1 MSEKIYV
8 VTLHKKKDLEGF
20 YTEMK
25 DKGFRLNMKR
35 PISRNTQYWMTEEQ
49 AVELRKDNRVW
60 DVEILEDLKWERED
74 NREPYTIS
82 GDFGKNSLGSPLVR
96 QWGHVH
102 CAGNDAQ
109 RGKGTYGFNDVL
121 NTSVEVFDNGEHVD
135 VVICDDPI
143 SYDSEEWYSPSKGVS
158 RFVQY
163 QWFNELNT
171 IVNSIDDDGQTEP
184 TGTITYGQNA
194 ATSQYHGIHVAGT
207 VAGQYYGWANEANIY
222 NIATTDPWPSGQTVG
237 PFLMFD
243 YLRAFHL
250 NKPINPI
257 TGRRNPTIS
266 NHSYGGYYEPNGGD
280 PLAFANINYI
290 VYRGVQY
297 NASNPGPSGW
307 TSAGVELDFN
317 VKYIDKYNA
326 HSTAV
331 AADVADAIEDGV
343 IIVGSAGNRDMH
355 VAKLNDQD
363 WNNIISTT
371 SNTRYYCRGSWPNTD
386 DSGSIVTGSLSNEDD
401 FRKSSFS
408 NFGPGLDI
416 FAPGH
421 YIYSSFGNTGGA
433 DTKYT
438 QGSGNYKGN
447 ISGTSMA
454 SPQVAGVLAC
464 AASRKER
471 FTQDDARRYLN
482 DTSKYNDMTVDAFG
496 GGYDDP
502 TVGYGGPNQYLIAK
516 NPRVETGMI
525 KPLAGIRKET
535 GQTFPRPKLLS
546 NKDSA
551 GEILN
556 NGSVIMRQGL
566 NGPLITYT
574 WSQASTYS
582 YTIDIRVP
590 TSPTTGSFPVAIL
603 LHGAGGNGAAEISQ
617 WNTYLPGHI
626 LIAPTGFNNVWN
638 IVDESDAPDFEF
650 LSTLMV
656 QLEKFKNVRKVNG
669 TAEISMIGISNGA
682 AMALRMGVE
691 YAGSQL
697 RYVAALVSQLHD
709 QQWRSPSWYKPSDHE
724 NTDSTNV
731 NRGYDTAF
739 TPYGVIDRT
748 PTAKGRYYLQING
761 QNDNIIPYEGG
772 NGPGGAIFNS
782 AQDSLY
788 QLAVNQ
794 QMYPGAAAAGFQ
806 YHYTPDVNLLLQ
818 QYITNR
824 IYDDLIAY
832 HGRYTGLGHS
842 VNNSIRS
849 CVADFVQNYGQIP
862 LSPVGQTYNL
872 TVSNQGAGNYI
883 FNGTDG
889 STNHTNALDPVITCN
904 VGDTLN
910 FTLNLIGNHPFWI
923 KNVAQTGTGF
933 GVVGV
938 INNGANTGTVTWT
951 PASSGTYWYICQFHS
966 SMVNTIVVS

>member
-1 MSEKIYV
+1 MSEKIYI
-8 VTLHKKKDLEGF
+8 VTLHKKEDLEGF

-25 DKGFRLNMKR
+25 DNGFRLNMKR

-60 DVEILEDLKWERED
+60 DVELLESLKWERNA

-82 GDFGKNSLGSPLVR
+82 GQFGKNTLGGATVR
-96 QWGHVH
+96 QWGQVH
-102 CAGNDAQ
+102 CAGNDGQ
-109 RGKGTYGFNDVL
+109 RGKGSFGYNDVL
-121 NTSVEVFDNGEHVD
+121 STSVDIFDNGEHVD

-158 RFVQY
+158 RLVQY

-184 TGTITYGQNA
+184 TGTITYGTNA
-194 ATSQYHGIHVAGT
+194 ATPEYHGIHVAGT
-207 VAGQYYGWANEANIY
+207 AAGQFYGWANESNIY
-222 NIATTDPWPSGQTVG
+222 NLTVTDPWPSGQQVG
-237 PFLMFD
+237 PYLIFD

-257 TGRRNPTIS
+257 TGYKNPTIT
-266 NHSYGGYYEPNGGD
+266 NHSYGGFFTPNAGD
-280 PLAFANINYI
+280 ALTFANINYI

-297 NASNPGPSGW
+297 NAGNPGPSGW
-307 TSAGVELDFN
+307 TSAGVEQDFGI
-317 VKYIDKYNA
+317 KYIDKYNS
-326 HSTAV
+326 HSAGI
-331 AADVADAIEDGV
+331 AADVEDAIEDGV
-343 IIVGSAGNRDMH
+343 VIVGAAGNRDMH
-355 VAKLNDQD
+355 VAKFNDQD

-371 SNTRYYCRGSWPNTD
+371 SITTYYCRGSWPNTD

-416 FAPGH
+416 FAPGSG
-421 YIYSSFGNTGGA
+421 IYSSFGNTGGA

-471 FTQDDARRYLN
+471 FTQDDARKYLN
-482 DTSKYNDMTVDAFG
+482 DTSKFNDMTVDAFG
-496 GGYDDP
+496 GDYTDP

-535 GQTFPRPKLLS
+535 GQTFPRPKLFNQEGGDLLTNS
-546 NKDSA
+546 
-551 GEILN
+551 
-556 NGSVIMRQGL
+556 SVIMKQGF
-566 NGPLITYT
+566 NGAPITYT
-574 WSQASTYS
+574 WSQATTYS

-603 LHGAGGNGAAEISQ
+603 LHGAGGNGASEITQ
-617 WNTYLPGHI
+617 WDTYLPGHI
-626 LIAPTGFNNVWN
+626 LIAPTGYSNLWN
-638 IVDESDAPDFEF
+638 IVDESDAPDVQF
-650 LSTLMV
+650 LSDLIV
-656 QLEKFKNVRKVNG
+656 QLEKYRNVQKING
-669 TAEISMIGISNGA
+669 TGEFAIIGGSNGA

-697 RYVAALVSQLHD
+697 KYIVALISQLHD
-709 QQWRSPSWYKPSDHE
+709 QQWRAPNWYKPSDHE
-724 NTDSTNV
+724 NTDSSVV

-748 PTAKGRYYLQING
+748 PNAKGRYYLQING

-782 AQDSLY
+782 AQDSIY

-794 QMYPGAAAAGFQ
+794 QMYPGSAAIGFD
-806 YHYTPDVNLLLQ
+806 YHYTPDTNLLMQ
-818 QYITNR
+818 RYITNR
-824 IYDDLIAY
+824 TYDDLIAY
-832 HGRYTGLGHS
+832 HGMYNGLGHA
-842 VNNSIRS
+842 VNSSMRDCAAEFI
-849 CVADFVQNYGQIP
+849 QNNGGIS

-872 TVSNQGAGNYI
+872 TVSNQGAGNYV
-883 FNGTDG
+883 FTGSDG
-889 STNHTNALDPVITCN
+889 STNHANALDPVISCS

-910 FTLNLIGNHPFWI
+910 FTLNIIGNHPFWI
-923 KNVAQTGTGF
+923 KTVGATGTGF
-933 GVVGV
+933 GVAGV
-938 INNGANTGTVTWT
+938 INNGFNSGTVTWT
-951 PASSGTYWYICQFHS
+951 PTTSGTYWYICQFHS
-966 SMVNTIVVS
+966 GMKNVIQVS

>member
-1 MSEKIYV
+1 MSEKIHI
-8 VTLHKKKDLEGF
+8 VTLHKKEDLEGF
-20 YTEMK
+20 YTEME

-49 AVELRKDNRVW
+49 AVELRKDSRVW
-60 DVEILEDLKWERED
+60 DVELLESLKWERNA

-82 GDFGKNSLGSPLVR
+82 GDFGKNSLGGPLVR
-96 QWGHVH
+96 QWGQVH
-102 CAGNDAQ
+102 CAGNDGQ
-109 RGKGTYGFNDVL
+109 RGKGTYGYNDVL
-121 NTSVEVFDNGEHVD
+121 NTSVDIFDNGEHVD
-135 VVICDDPI
+135 VVICDDPV

-163 QWFNELNT
+163 QWFNELNS

-184 TGTITYGQNA
+184 TGTITYGTNA
-194 ATSQYHGIHVAGT
+194 ATPEYHGIHVAGT
-207 VAGQYYGWANEANIY
+207 AAGQFYGWANESNIY
-222 NIATTDPWPSGQTVG
+222 NLTVTDPWPSGQIL
-237 PFLMFD
+237 PPYLIFD

-257 TGRRNPTIS
+257 TGYRNPTIS
-266 NHSYGGYYEPNGGD
+266 NHSYGGFFTVNND
-280 PLAFANINYI
+280 DALTFADINYI

-297 NASNPGPSGW
+297 NAGNPGPSGW
-307 TSAGVELDFN
+307 TSLGVQQDFG
-317 VKYIDKYNA
+317 VQYIDKYNS
-326 HSTAV
+326 HSAGI
-331 AADVADAIEDGV
+331 AADVEDAIEDGV
-343 IIVGSAGNRDMH
+343 VVVGSAGNRDMH
-355 VAKLNDQD
+355 VAKFNDQD

-371 SNTRYYCRGSWPNTD
+371 SITQYYCRGSWPNTH
-386 DSGSIVTGSLSNEDD
+386 DSGAINVGSLSNEDD

-416 FAPGH
+416 FAPGSF
-421 YIYSSFGNTGGA
+421 IYSSFGNTGGN

-454 SPQVAGVLAC
+454 APQVTGVLAC

-471 FTQDDARRYLN
+471 FTQDDARKYLN
-482 DTSKYNDMTVDAFG
+482 DTSKFNDMTVDAFG
-496 GGYDDP
+496 GDYTDP

-535 GQTFPRPKLLS
+535 GQTFPRPKLF
-546 NKDSA
+546 NKEGGDLLTNSS
-551 GEILN
+551 I
-556 NGSVIMRQGL
+556 IMRQGF
-566 NGPLITYT
+566 NGGLITYT

-603 LHGAGGNGAAEISQ
+603 LHGAGGNGASEITQ
-617 WNTYLPGHI
+617 WDTYLPGHI
-626 LIAPTGFNNVWN
+626 LIAPTGYSNLWN
-638 IVDESDAPDFEF
+638 IVDESDAPDFQF
-650 LSTLMV
+650 LSDLMV
-656 QLEKFKNVRKVNG
+656 QLEKFRNVRKVNG
-669 TAEISMIGISNGA
+669 TAEVSMIGISNGA

-697 RYVAALVSQLHD
+697 RYVVALVSQLHD
-709 QQWRSPSWYKPSDHE
+709 QQYRVTNWWKPSDHE
-724 NTDSTNV
+724 NTDSNVV

-748 PTAKGRYYLQING
+748 PDSKGRYYLQING
-761 QNDNIIPYEGG
+761 QNDNVIPYEGG

-788 QLAVNQ
+788 NLAAYQ
-794 QMYPGAAAAGFQ
+794 QMHPSSKQNTFQ
-806 YHYTPDVNLLLQ
+806 FHYTPDTNLLLQ

-842 VNNSIRS
+842 VNNSMRS
-849 CVADFVQNYGQIP
+849 CVADFVQNNGGIP
-862 LSPVGQTYNL
+862 LSPVGNTYSI
-872 TVSNQGAGNYI
+872 TVSSQGASNYV
-883 FNGTDG
+883 FTGSDS
-889 STNHTNALDPVITCN
+889 STNHANALDPVITCN
-904 VGDTLN
+904 TGDTLSFN
-910 FTLNLIGNHPFWI
+910 LNIIGNHPFLI
-923 KNVAQTGTGF
+923 KTTRTTGTGNQ
-933 GVVGV
+933 VTNPPAT
-938 INNGANTGTVTWT
+938 NNGANSGTISWT
-951 PASSGTYWYICQFHS
+951 PTVAGTYWYICEFHFF
-966 SMVNTIVVS
+966 MANTIVVS

>member
-1 MSEKIYV
+1 MSEKIYI
-8 VTLHKKKDLEGF
+8 VTLHKKEDLEGF
-20 YTEMK
+20 YTDMENN
-25 DKGFRLNMKR
+25 GFVLDAKR
-35 PISRNTQYWMTEEQ
+35 EISRNTHYWMTEEQ
-49 AVELRKDNRVW
+49 AIELRKDSRVW
-60 DVEILEDLKWERED
+60 DVEGTEDIKWKRNA

-82 GDFGKNSLGSPLVR
+82 GDFGKNSLGGSTVR
-96 QWGHVH
+96 QWGQVH

-109 RGKGTYGFNDVL
+109 RGKGTFGVNDVI
-121 NTSVEVFDNGEHVD
+121 NTSVDIFDNGEHVD

-171 IVNSIDDDGQTEP
+171 IVNAGGMP
-184 TGTITYGQNA
+184 TGTITYGTNA
-194 ATSQYHGIHVAGT
+194 ATAQYHGIHVAGT
-207 VAGQYYGWANEANIY
+207 TAGQFYGWANEANIY
-222 NIATTDPWPSGQTVG
+222 NLAVTDPWPSGQQ
-237 PFLMFD
+237 LSALLIFD

-257 TGRRNPTIS
+257 TGYRNPTVT
-266 NHSYGGYYEPNGGD
+266 NHSYGGYFEPLGGD
-280 PLAFANINYI
+280 ALVFANINYV

-297 NASNPGPSGW
+297 DANNPGPSGW
-307 TSAGVELDFN
+307 TQAGLQVDFGI
-317 VKYIDKYNA
+317 KYIDEYNS

-331 AADVADAIEDGV
+331 AADVEDAIEEGV
-343 IIVGSAGNRDMH
+343 VVVGAAGNRDMH

-371 SNTRYYCRGSWPNTD
+371 STTRYYCRGSWPNTD
-386 DSGSIVTGSLSNEDD
+386 DSGSIVTGSLSREDD

-421 YIYSSFGNTGGA
+421 NIYSSFGNTGST

-438 QGSGNYKGN
+438 QGSGNYRGN

-471 FTQDDARRYLN
+471 FTQDDARKYLN
-482 DTSKYNDMTVDAFG
+482 DTSKFNDMTVDAFG
-496 GGYDDP
+496 GDYTDP

-525 KPLAGIRKET
+525 KPLAGIRQES
-535 GQTFPRPKLLS
+535 GQTFPRPKLF
-546 NKDSA
+546 NKEGGDLLTNSS
-551 GEILN
+551 I
-556 NGSVIMRQGL
+556 IMRQGFD
-566 NGPLITYT
+566 GSLITYT

-590 TSPTTGSFPVAIL
+590 TTPTTGSFPVAIL
-603 LHGAGGNGAAEISQ
+603 LHGAGGNGASEITQ
-617 WNTYLPGHI
+617 WDTYLPGHI
-626 LIAPTGFNNVWN
+626 LIAPTGYSNLWN
-638 IVDESDAPDFEF
+638 IVDESDAPDFQF
-650 LSTLMV
+650 LSDLMV
-656 QLEKFKNVRKVNG
+656 QLEKYRNVRKVNG

-697 RYVAALVSQLHD
+697 RYVVALVSQLHD
-709 QQWRSPSWYKPSDHE
+709 QQWRSPNWYKPSDHE
-724 NTDSTNV
+724 NTDSSV
-731 NRGYDTAF
+731 LNRGYDTAF

-748 PTAKGRYYLQING
+748 PVAKGRYFLQING
-761 QNDNIIPYEGG
+761 QNDNVIPYEGG
-772 NGPGGAIFNS
+772 SGPGGAIFNS
-782 AQDSLY
+782 AQDSIY
-788 QLAVNQ
+788 QIAVNI
-794 QMYPGAAAAGFQ
+794 QMYPGSAAAGFD
-806 YHYTPDVNLLLQ
+806 YHYTPDTNLLMQ

-832 HGRYTGLGHS
+832 HGRYTGVGHS
-842 VNNSIRS
+842 VNNSMRD
-849 CVADFVQNYGQIP
+849 CVSDFIENNGAIP

-872 TVSNQGAGNYI
+872 TVSNQGLSNYT
-883 FNGTDG
+883 FTG
-889 STNHTNALDPVITCN
+889 SDSATNHANSADPVISVN
-904 VGDTLN
+904 VGDTINFNLN
-910 FTLNLIGNHPFWI
+910 IIGNHPFWI
-923 KNVAQTGTGF
+923 KTVGATGTGF
-933 GVVGV
+933 GVAGV
-938 INNGANTGTVTWT
+938 INNGANSGTVTWT
-951 PASSGTYWYICQFHS
+951 PTSTGTFWYICQFHGG
-966 SMVNTIVVS
+966 MRNAIVVS